1 MASGLVV
8 FALPGALSAGARSGI
23 IAAMT
28 ERSVHGENYVLG
40 TDQAELDRLGFQHG
54 VWRDAALDAWSRA
67 GIKTGHTV
75 LDIGCG
81 PGFASADLAQIVG
94 PTGHVLAID
103 KAPRY
108 LATTTARG
116 VQQITARACDL
127 DTEELPITGHVD
139 AAWARWVFCFLRNP
153 RGLVEKVARAIAPGG
168 VFIAHEYFHYT
179 SWRGHPAMPEN
190 DEFVDAVMAS
200 WRADG
205 GEPNIAFPLVRW
217 LDELGFDIVATIPR
231 VYAASPGE
239 PHFQWVKHFAHTG
252 PHRLVELGFLPAD
265 RPAAIAAAY
274 ARQEATPASRIVTPA
289 VLEIIA
295 RRRG

>member
-1 MASGLVV
+1 
-8 FALPGALSAGARSGI
+8 
-23 IAAMT
+23 MT
-28 ERSVHGENYVLG
+28 ERSVHGGENYVLG
-40 TDQAELDRLGFQHG
+40 TDQAELDRLGFQHS
-54 VWRDAALDAWSRA
+54 VWRDAALEAWSRA
-67 GIKTGHTV
+67 GIATGHTV

-94 PTGHVLAID
+94 PSGHVIAID

-116 VQQITARACDL
+116 FLQVTARACDL
-127 DTEELPITGHVD
+127 DADPLPLGTQRVD

-153 RGLVEKVARAIAPGG
+153 RGLVEKLAHAIAPGG
-168 VFIAHEYFHYT
+168 MFVAHEYFDYT
-179 SWRGHPAMPEN
+179 SWRGQPPMLEN

-217 LDELGFDIVATIPR
+217 LDELGFDIVATTPR
-231 VYAASPGE
+231 VYAAAPAE
-239 PHFQWVKHFAHTG
+239 PHFAWVKHFAHTG

-274 ARQEATPASRIVTPA
+274 ARHEATPAARIVTPA

-295 RRRG
+295 RRR